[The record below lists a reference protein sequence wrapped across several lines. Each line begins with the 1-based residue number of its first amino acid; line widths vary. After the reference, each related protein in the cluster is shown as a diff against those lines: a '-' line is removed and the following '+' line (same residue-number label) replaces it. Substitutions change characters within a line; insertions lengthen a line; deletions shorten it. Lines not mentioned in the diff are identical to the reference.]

1 MYCNNCEIDND
12 KTLNTEFKTKETTSI
27 KTNTGNN
34 SEINVEAKKIT
45 FIRHKSLARLDISY
59 LISEIYMSSLT
70 MKLNQQKINFYIF
83 KKKPV
88 ETIYNV
94 KDFTSIKI
102 VRTLDVSDGIFALIF
117 VLLSLYNITFFLATV
132 MLLWLGVGKK
142 IKIKLKNNTTISIPS
157 EKTKPCLELLDEIL
171 KINPSIIV
179 EKGKYQKSFSEKS
192 IE

>member
-12 KTLNTEFKTKETTSI
+12 KTLITEFKTKEATSI
-27 KTNTGNN
+27 NTDTGNN
-34 SEINVEAKKIT
+34 SKINVEAKKIT

-59 LISEIYMSSLT
+59 LISEIYISSLT
-70 MKLNQQKINFYIF
+70 MKLDQQKINFYIF

-102 VRTLDVSDGIFALIF
+102 MRTLDVSDGIFALIF
-117 VLLSLYNITFFLATV
+117 ALLGLYNNTFFLATA

-171 KINPSIIV
+171 KINPSIVV
-179 EKGKYQKSFSEKS
+179 EKGKYKKSFSEK
-192 IE
+192 

>member
-59 LISEIYMSSLT
+59 LISEIYISSLT
-70 MKLNQQKINFYIF
+70 MKLDQQKINFYIF

-102 VRTLDVSDGIFALIF
+102 MRTLDVSDGIFALIF
-117 VLLSLYNITFFLATV
+117 ALLGLYNNTFFLATA